1 MGARYELLFAA
12 YLTSSLGNWIYKV
25 ALPLLILHR
34 TGSAVQTGAVYTL
47 EYAPFL
53 LLSIPGGVLADRFP
67 RRRVLVAGDLG
78 AGVVASALAL
88 VVVAHGPIWT
98 IYAAAFLLA
107 CAEPVYHPAFQSV
120 IPEIAPPGRLGAA
133 NARLYGGDNLLNLLG
148 PVLAGALVTLV
159 GHGPTIFLDAATFL
173 VSATLI
179 ALMGRV
185 RPAPGSGRPEPDGGA
200 DTPDPAA
207 RSRVRDEIR
216 EAARYAAR
224 HPALRAGALLFAASN
239 LLIWSVQ
246 ANFVYYVANYH
257 AYGPPLVGLMVGLQ
271 GAGALLGATLTHRL
285 LSRGRAPGRLLVVMV
300 GLQGGAFLL
309 LVPARHVLDIGAAW
323 MAVFLCGAVVNVSWF
338 TLRQQIT
345 PPGLLGRVVATTRMV
360 AYSTIPVGTLA
371 AGALESSF
379 HDMYAVFAVVGCAH
393 MAMAFAAS
401 RTALRSQTVNSPAK
415 TPLENTV
422 AEPE

>member
-12 YLTSSLGNWIYKV
+12 YLTSSFGNWIYKV
-25 ALPLLILHR
+25 ALPLLVLHR
-34 TGSAVQTGAVYTL
+34 TGSALQTGAVYTL

-67 RRRVLVAGDLG
+67 RRWVLVAGDLG
-78 AGVVASALAL
+78 AGLVAAALAL
-88 VVVAHGPIWT
+88 VVVAHGPLWT

-148 PVLAGALVTLV
+148 PVLAGGLVALV
-159 GHGPTIFLDAATFL
+159 GHGPTILLDAATFL
-173 VSATLI
+173 VSAGLI

-185 RPAPGSGRPEPDGGA
+185 RPAPGQVPEAPV
-200 DTPDPAA
+200 PAA

-246 ANFVYYVANYH
+246 ANFVYYVADYH

-285 LSRGRAPGRLLVVMV
+285 LSRGRAPGRLLVLML

-309 LVPARHVLDIGAAW
+309 LVPARHVPDIGAAW
-323 MAVFLCGAVVNVSWF
+323 TAVFLCGAVVNVSWF

-345 PPGLLGRVVATTRMV
+345 PPALLGRVVATTRMV
-360 AYSTIPVGTLA
+360 AYSTIPLGTLA
-371 AGALESSF
+371 AGTLESSF

-393 MAMAFAAS
+393 IVMAFAAS
-401 RTALRSQTVNSPAK
+401 RTALPK
-415 TPLENTV
+415 TTGKAPVTEPVENRV
-422 AEPE
+422 ADPE